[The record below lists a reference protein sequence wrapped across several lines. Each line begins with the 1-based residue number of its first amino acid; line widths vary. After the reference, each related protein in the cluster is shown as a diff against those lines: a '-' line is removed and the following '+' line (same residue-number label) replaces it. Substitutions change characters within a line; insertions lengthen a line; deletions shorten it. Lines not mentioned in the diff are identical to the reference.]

1 MHRSNP
7 KMRREGHGYQ
17 PQINPQT
24 GGNGKNVN
32 ISAFLPFFF
41 GGEGEIVVILW
52 SAADGCHPL
61 RYRVI
66 YGASCGD
73 EGQNLLK
80 TLEFGGKK
88 HPHDADGGATEQIF
102 QANAP
107 NSAPLLRNVDPK
119 GPNQWVYPEEIEG
132 KG

>member
-1 MHRSNP
+1 
-7 KMRREGHGYQ
+7 
-17 PQINPQT
+17 
-24 GGNGKNVN
+24 
-32 ISAFLPFFF
+32 
-41 GGEGEIVVILW
+41 VVILW